1 MNYLLRME
9 KAIEKILN
17 NFVIGNI
24 DISYYEIESH
34 LLPADNMKVY
44 VADIYVPLSI
54 STVDAEALL
63 DRLKTAFNLL
73 GFTRVKGNIFHDAD
87 VEKLL
92 IRVRGYIK
100 KD

>member
-1 MNYLLRME
+1 ME

-34 LLPADNMKVY
+34 LNPADNMKDY
-44 VADIYVPLSI
+44 VVDIYVPLSI
-54 STVDAEALL
+54 STLDAEALL

-73 GFTRVKGNIFHDAD
+73 GFTRVKGNIFHDAN